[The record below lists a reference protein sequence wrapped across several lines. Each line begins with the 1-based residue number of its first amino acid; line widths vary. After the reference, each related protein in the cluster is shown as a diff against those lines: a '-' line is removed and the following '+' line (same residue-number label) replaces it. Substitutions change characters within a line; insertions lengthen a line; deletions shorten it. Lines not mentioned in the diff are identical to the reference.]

1 MLFPKYVL
9 EDLSVGSGSIIG
21 KSNIEEFFN
30 HISMHKD
37 VEEKSLAELAPS
49 YEVASAY
56 LVHILEARFASL
68 NPYMQHMFLK
78 LHDIEDPEKKAFILE
93 TLRREFKDVVIEARK
108 VLKRF
113 NKIGS
118 HIKVVSKNN
127 EETQIPIPSK
137 LLGLYEAFEN
147 NFDWICPK
155 NLFSE
160 LSEPK
165 YDHKGSS
172 KTYVDEI
179 QYLIEKTSVVNLNAS
194 FDSHFLRLAQRR

>member
-1 MLFPKYVL
+1 
-9 EDLSVGSGSIIG
+9 
-21 KSNIEEFFN
+21 
-30 HISMHKD
+30 MHKD

-56 LVHILEARFASL
+56 LIHMLEARFASL
-68 NPYMQHMFLK
+68 NPFMQHMFLK

-93 TLRREFKDVVIEARK
+93 TLRIEFRDVAIEARK
-108 VLKRF
+108 ILKRF
-113 NKIGS
+113 NKLGS
-118 HIKVVSKNN
+118 HIKVVSTNN
-127 EETQIPIPSK
+127 EGTEIPVPSK

-165 YDHKGSS
+165 RDHKGFS
-172 KTYVDEI
+172 KTYMVEI
-179 QYLIEKTSVVNLNAS
+179 QCLIEKTSAVDLNAS
-194 FDSHFLRLAQRR
+194 FKNT